1 MKGRVWLVLG
11 VVVGVAIGIGKLP
24 YFDGAAT
31 SLCDTALR
39 VVDTGGLTL
48 IHGAA
53 KHGAPQRVVE
63 GLVAI
68 LAILVPG
75 VTALLLIVA
84 ARATLRLRE
93 VIAVLL
99 AALGIASFFYLP
111 GGTAVGVALFAL
123 LAAGLVVV
131 VTGPFVVAPLAALA
145 SLIATVFLP
154 KLVRTRSSL
163 LDDTDLGS
171 SPGAFLDLWC
181 AALATGDR
189 AGDRRTSVRPGRA
202 AGSAGRPRISN
213 EAGRPYRLCTVSSAT
228 LIPLVRT
235 ARNSSRPPRMA
246 VRRLGEANSFRD
258 HPPRWIIRP

>member
-163 LDDTDLGS
+163 PTTPTSDLHRALFS
-171 SPGAFLDLWC
+171 TSGAPLWLRVIVLVI
-181 AALATGDR
+181 AALPFALAARLALRG
-189 AGDRRTSVRPGRA
+189 VRG
-202 AGSAGRPRISN
+202 
-213 EAGRPYRLCTVSSAT
+213 
-228 LIPLVRT
+228 
-235 ARNSSRPPRMA
+235 
-246 VRRLGEANSFRD
+246 
-258 HPPRWIIRP
+258 